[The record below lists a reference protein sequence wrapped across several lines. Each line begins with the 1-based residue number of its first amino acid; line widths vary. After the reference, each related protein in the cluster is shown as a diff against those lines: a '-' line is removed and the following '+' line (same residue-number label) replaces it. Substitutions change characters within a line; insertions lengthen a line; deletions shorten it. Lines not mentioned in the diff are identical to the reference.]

1 MEAAG
6 ACSVDAAGA
15 RPGSRLAV
23 REKKKM
29 SPQKVPT
36 KVPTKCAH

>member
-23 REKKKM
+23 REKKT